1 MNESQWKYK
10 DAGKNHGIESVAMQY
25 PSEDEMKS
33 QADTGFFGSRTG
45 WRELRKRVLLEPVK
59 GGSRWTAAFGSLL
72 LFVFVLQ
79 VVTGILLTT
88 CYAPSVG
95 TAWDSVKYI
104 QDEAPLGWFIRGMH
118 HWGSSAMVILL
129 LFHLVQVF
137 VWGAYKRPR
146 ELTWMTGVLLLGV
159 TLGLAF
165 TGYLLPWDE
174 KAYWAS
180 KVGLGI
186 VGTVPVVGYHVRLL
200 LQGGPDMGN
209 LTLTRFFA
217 LHGFILPGALI
228 GLVIVH
234 LYFFRL
240 HGVTTAWWENEK
252 VLESK
257 TEPFWPGQVWEDGVV
272 ALGLL
277 VILTAWVLTHPAP
290 LGDVADP
297 SKAYEAR
304 PEWYFMFLFQILRY
318 FHGPYEV
325 IGTFVLPSLFFGIL
339 FFWPLLDRTPSR
351 DPRHRPFAMTALGMG
366 MIGLVGL
373 TVFAIADDTRMSKP
387 EIAMQPKA
395 AAAPLQ
401 KIDAAG
407 VYTSNCLAC
416 HGVDGTGNAMR
427 VALPTIPDF
436 TSAAWQKKRTDQD
449 FFNQIRDGKAN
460 AMPPFKDKLNPDQ
473 IRALAE
479 YVRAFAGKVPGSK

>member
-1 MNESQWKYK
+1 MSTT
-10 DAGKNHGIESVAMQY
+10 IR
-25 PSEDEMKS
+25 DEIKTRET
-33 QADTGFFGSRTG
+33 AGFFGSRTG
-45 WRELRKRVLLEPVK
+45 WRELKAHVLLEPVK
-59 GGSRWTAAFGSLL
+59 GGSRWAAAFGSLL
-72 LFVFVLQ
+72 LFMFVLQ
-79 VVTGILLTT
+79 VVTGVLLTT

-95 TAWDSVKYI
+95 TAWQSVKYI
-104 QDEAPLGWFIRGMH
+104 QEEAPLGWLVRGMH

-146 ELTWMTGVLLLGV
+146 ELTWMTGVLLLGA

-186 VGTVPVVGYHVRLL
+186 VSTIPVIGERLRLL

-217 LHGFILPGALI
+217 LHGFILPGAI
-228 GLVIVH
+228 MGLVVVH

-240 HGVTTAWWENEK
+240 HGVTTAWWEHEEL
-252 VLESK
+252 LERK
-257 TEPFWPGQVWEDGVV
+257 TEPFWPGQVWKDCVV
-272 ALGLL
+272 AMVLL
-277 VILTAWVLTHPAP
+277 LLLTGWVCTHAAP
-290 LGDVADP
+290 LGAVADP

-325 IGTFVLPSLFFGIL
+325 LGTFVLPSLFFGIL

-351 DPRHRPFAMTALGMG
+351 DPRRRPFAMTMLVVCTV
-366 MIGLVGL
+366 GLVGL
-373 TVFAIADDTRMSKP
+373 TIFAVASDVRMTKP
-387 EIAMQPKA
+387 EIALVPKTPA
-395 AAAPLQ
+395 GPLQ
-401 KIDAAG
+401 KLD
-407 VYTSNCLAC
+407 VVQLYTTNCLVC
-416 HGVDGTGNAMR
+416 HAVDGTGNALR
-427 VALPTIPDF
+427 IALPTIPDF
-436 TSAAWQKKRTDQD
+436 TNATWQKTRTEEN
-449 FFNQIRDGKAN
+449 FNTRIHEGKVP
-460 AMPPFKDKLNPDQ
+460 AMPAFKEKLSSDQ
-473 IRALAE
+473 IRALVV
-479 YVRAFAGKVPGSK
+479 YTRAFATKEPAAK

>member
-1 MNESQWKYK
+1 M
-10 DAGKNHGIESVAMQY
+10 
-25 PSEDEMKS
+25 
-33 QADTGFFGSRTG
+33 
-45 WRELRKRVLLEPVK
+45 LLEPVR

-72 LFVFVLQ
+72 LFTFVLQ

-104 QDEAPLGWFIRGMH
+104 QEEAPLGWFIRGMH

-129 LFHLVQVF
+129 LFHLVQVY

-146 ELTWMTGVLLLGV
+146 ELTWMTGVLLLGA

-174 KAYWAS
+174 RAYWAS

-186 VGTVPVVGYHVRLL
+186 IGTVPVIGNHMRLL

-217 LHGFILPGALI
+217 LHGFILPGAI
-228 GLVIVH
+228 IALVVVH

-240 HGVTTAWWENEK
+240 HGVTTAWWEDEDL
-252 VLESK
+252 LESK
-257 TEPFWPGQVWEDGVV
+257 TEPFWPGQVWKDGVV
-272 ALGLL
+272 ALGFLL
-277 VILTAWVLTHPAP
+277 ILTAWVCTHPTP
-290 LGDVADP
+290 LGAVADP

-325 IGTFVLPSLFFGIL
+325 IGTFVLPSLFFCIL

-351 DPRHRPFAMTALGMG
+351 DPRHRPFAMTALSVGVV
-366 MIGLVGL
+366 GLVGM
-373 TVFAIADDTRMSKP
+373 TVFAIATDVRMTKP
-387 EIAMQPKA
+387 EIALRPKVSA
-395 AAAPLQ
+395 PPLQ
-401 KIDAAG
+401 KLDASGIYAA
-407 VYTSNCLAC
+407 NCLAC
-416 HGVDGTGNAMR
+416 HAVDGTGNALR
-427 VALPTIPDF
+427 VALPTIPNF
-436 TSAAWQKKRTDQD
+436 TNAAWQKTQSDMD
-449 FFNQIRDGKAN
+449 FSNRIRNGKVPL
-460 AMPPFKDKLNPDQ
+460 MPVFKDKLSPDQ
-473 IRALAE
+473 IHALVE
-479 YVRAFAGKVPGSK
+479 YMRAFAGKEPASK

>member
-1 MNESQWKYK
+1 MSITADKETETPA
-10 DAGKNHGIESVAMQY
+10 DA
-25 PSEDEMKS
+25 
-33 QADTGFFGSRTG
+33 GFFGSRTG
-45 WRELRKRVLLEPVK
+45 WRELKERLLLEPVK

-72 LFVFVLQ
+72 LFMFVLQ

-95 TAWDSVKYI
+95 TAWQSVKYI
-104 QDEAPLGWFIRGMH
+104 QEQAPLGWLVRGFH

-146 ELTWMTGVLLLGV
+146 ELTWMTGVLLLGA

-186 VGTVPVVGYHVRLL
+186 VGTVPVIGERLRLL
-200 LQGGPDMGN
+200 MQGGPDVGN

-217 LHGFILPGALI
+217 LHGFVLPGAII
-228 GLVIVH
+228 GLIVVH

-240 HGVTTAWWENEK
+240 HGVTTAWWESAE
-252 VLESK
+252 LLQSK
-257 TEPFWPGQVWEDGVV
+257 TEPFWPGQVWKDGIV

-277 VILTAWVLTHPAP
+277 AALTTWVFTHPAP
-290 LGDVADP
+290 LGAVADP

-318 FHGPYEV
+318 FHGPWEIV
-325 IGTFVLPSLFFGIL
+325 GTFVLPSLFFCIL

-351 DPRHRPFAMTALGMG
+351 DPRRRPIAMAMLGAATVS
-366 MIGLVGL
+366 LVGM
-373 TVFAIADDTRMSKP
+373 TIFAVETDVRMTKP
-387 EIAMQPKA
+387 EIALKPKVA
-395 AAAPLQ
+395 ASPLQ
-401 KIDAAG
+401 KVDVVGLYA
-407 VYTSNCLAC
+407 TNCLAC
-416 HGVDGTGNAMR
+416 HGEDGTGNALR
-427 VALPTIPDF
+427 IALPTIPDF
-436 TSAAWQKKRTDQD
+436 TNAAWQKTQSNENFVSR
-449 FFNQIRDGKAN
+449 IEDGKIP
-460 AMPPFKDKLNPDQ
+460 AMPAFKDKLNSDQ
-473 IRALAE
+473 IHALAD
-479 YVRAFAGKVPGSK
+479 YVRAFGTKEPTSK